1 MKKLYMRKFVV
12 ITSINYPAI
21 KKFSTTKDWQV
32 ILVADLKTQKIGIV
46 KM

>member
-1 MKKLYMRKFVV
+1 MRKFVV
-12 ITSINYPAI
+12 ITSINYPTEAI

-32 ILVADLKTQKIGIV
+32 ILVADLKTPKIGIV